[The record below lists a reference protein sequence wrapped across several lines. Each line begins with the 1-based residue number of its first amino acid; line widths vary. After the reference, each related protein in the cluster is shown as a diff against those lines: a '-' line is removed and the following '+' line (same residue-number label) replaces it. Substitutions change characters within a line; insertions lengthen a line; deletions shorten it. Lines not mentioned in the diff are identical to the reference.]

1 MNKIQKLFLTIV
13 SLLATTNVLGTNY
26 HITIVN
32 SNPSSGVLSLEANSD
47 VFSGTHAPG
56 TVTIYAKPTE
66 AYYLEEIVIEYVMNL
81 GGAESPRR
89 RVDIGIGQKIVLNKT
104 TAPTQFESNKEN
116 RYGGDYTFTMPS
128 NDVEIT
134 ATFKSASNFE
144 ANENIT
150 LAISGDDTYNG
161 VARHLVVTNT
171 LPGTPVTLAEGN
183 DFQITRRKIKR
194 GTEAFTDVD
203 AIKDAG
209 TYEIEIT
216 GLGTYYNSKTVNTL
230 VINKANL
237 TITPKNKSRQYR
249 DANPTINYASA
260 DDVTYTGF
268 QNGET
273 HSVFSSPS
281 NTPPT
286 FTYSVNATV
295 EASVAT
301 ADSHTY
307 TITASDAVA
316 ANYAISYSPGYLAI
330 TPRNVND
337 ANTQAVATL
346 SDNTYT
352 LHTVDTKQYYKYNSN
367 NVVTHQPTVTVTDP
381 SDGDKVL
388 TLGPDFSVAYS
399 REAYG
404 DDDCQT
410 PGMYRATIT
419 FNGNYTGNA
428 IIKQYQ
434 IRKEVTLNNSS
445 NFRWRTFYDPTYNME
460 VIDGFQAFTVHGIND
475 NAVLLDNRTVIKA
488 GMPMLLFKPGT
499 TYAGFYPPLIAPSD
513 GRLISWTSDPK
524 YKCKVDNVGNPI
536 NWILDSDG
544 GITGGTTKIWILVD
558 DKFAR
563 SKSGTLEAGK
573 CYLDLS
579 GTTYYAPM
587 FNLGIT
593 PTGINEIEVRD
604 TQKDNQFYDLSGR
617 KVSYPKKGLYIQNG
631 KKIIIK

>member
-13 SLLATTNVLGTNY
+13 SLLATTNVLGTDY

-32 SNPSSGVLSLEANSD
+32 SNPSSGVLSLDANND
-47 VFSGTHAPG
+47 VTSGTHAPG

-66 AYYLEEIVIEYVMNL
+66 TYYLEEIVIEYVVGL

-134 ATFKSASNFE
+134 ATFKSASNFWN
-144 ANENIT
+144 NEHIT

-161 VARHLVVTNT
+161 IDRYLVVKNT
-171 LPGTPVTLAEGN
+171 LPATPVTLAEGT

-216 GLGTYYNSKTVNTL
+216 GLGTYYNRKTVNTL
-230 VINKANL
+230 VINKAHL

-249 DANPTINYASA
+249 DANPT
-260 DDVTYTGF
+260 YTITLSTNPDRDFEYSGL

-273 HSVFSSPS
+273 NEVLS
-281 NTPPT
+281 TQPT
-286 FTYSVNATV
+286 VNIVDVNENSGVGTYSDKV
-295 EASVAT
+295 EATGAT
-301 ADSHTY
+301 ANNYIITHGKGTL
-307 TITASDAVA
+307 TITRRD
-316 ANYAISYSPGYLAI
+316 
-330 TPRNVND
+330 VNSSNI
-337 ANTQAVATL
+337 AESNRAQATL
-346 SDNTYT
+346 SEVDATYADFNTD
-352 LHTVDTKQYYKYNSN
+352 HYYKYDPNS
-367 NVVTHQPTVTVTDP
+367 VVTHQPSVNVIDP
-381 SDGDKVL
+381 SDSNKELILNTDY
-388 TLGPDFSVAYS
+388 TVAYDV
-399 REAYG
+399 EAYG
-404 DDDCQT
+404 DASCQT
-410 PGMYRATIT
+410 PGMYTAAVT
-419 FNGNYTGNA
+419 FINNYQGNL
-428 IIKQYQ
+428 IVKKYQ
-434 IRKEVTLNNSS
+434 IRKEVTLNSSS
-445 NFRWRTFYDPTYNME
+445 NYQWRTFYDPTYNME

-488 GMPMLLFKPGT
+488 GMPMLLFKPGA

-513 GRLISWTSDPK
+513 GRLDGWTSDSK
-524 YKCKVDNVGNPI
+524 YQCKVDVNGTPI
-536 NWILDSDG
+536 EWDLSSDG

-558 DKFAR
+558 DKFVR
-563 SKSGTLEAGK
+563 SKSGTLAAGK

-579 GTTYYAPM
+579 NTTYYAPM
-587 FNLGIT
+587 LNIGINL
-593 PTGINEIEVRD
+593 TGIDEIEARD
-604 TQKDNQFYDLSGR
+604 TRTDHQFYDLSGR
-617 KVSYPKKGLYIQNG
+617 KVMNPTKGLYIVNG